1 MIDITT
7 QQQIIS
13 ISNILPNNWNPNEMD
28 EQTYKAEKESLERY
42 GVIAPIIVRP
52 KENKYE
58 IVDGEHRH
66 KVCEELGYTDI
77 PCVIIK
83 NLSDEDAKKL
93 TIILNETKGTN
104 DKIELGKLLKD
115 LKTSFGDDLKTGL
128 PLSDNDITELIE
140 LGNANWDEYDIE
152 SNQIEGDEEE
162 YRLHLTFKGND
173 QIDLVKEKLANNPEE
188 KIIELLNNND

>member
-1 MIDITT
+1 MINITT
-7 QQQIIS
+7 QQQIIN
-13 ISNILPNNWNPNEMD
+13 ISNIIPNNWNPNEMD
-28 EQTYKAEKESLERY
+28 KQTYKAEKESLERY

-52 KENKYE
+52 KDDDYE

-93 TIILNETKGTN
+93 TIILNETKGSN

-128 PLSDNDITELIE
+128 PLSDNDINELIE

-152 SNQIEGDEEE
+152 NNQIEGDEEE

-173 QIDLVKEKLANNPEE
+173 QIDLFLKNS
-188 KIIELLNNND
+188 